1 MKIRIQKLSAR
12 NKRIALLIAPAL
24 VSSIF
29 LSQAGTTASASTDG
43 AVTCKTSGGLTYR
56 VGVDS
61 WYLSA
66 YSPRNE
72 DEAMEV
78 AFGDGTSFYST
89 IWPLFDKPVANSQVG
104 LASTWISANL
114 LQNQGAKNLTG
125 GAKDA
130 SIQTIEGSLGWWGDT
145 PYRMTLPKFEPGV
158 TVNNYSTGARDFWA
172 GQPIQEG
179 QGGWITLSN
188 QILLPP
194 DGMSFDSSSSGSQLG
209 QMWLNLP
216 FPKTGSTLAPQAGTN
231 AWTLFL
237 NSSNFKGPLA
247 YVEPNYW
254 AQSAAKYPELK
265 DMTLDTQKELSYIL
279 SGEFA
284 GVPICEAKDAN
295 GNTFSRIPQ
304 MQFQTD
310 ADGKFV
316 FARDYRAYGVA
327 AINAS
332 MTSAIK
338 DGTSLPKTL
347 DANGIQIRHLIPQD
361 NDVYQGGAQVP
372 YLKDLLTLK
381 SFDNSLA
388 VGYNLQ
394 EKNAMVKLP
403 SYFVQKGVVR
413 EAVSASDAPAALQAK
428 DWTPAVST
436 REKIYQVAPWYL
448 KAGKAASE
456 DVKTNLNDGSTVTYR
471 WYKFVDQPM
480 LARYNLTDDEKA
492 KMQALVEK
500 MQREW
505 ATNALQADPSGGTLA
520 KFDQGLLVK
529 PPAGMEYG
537 YVPVV
542 VRQEDTAIAAANE
555 AKATPTPTPTLSP
568 SASAAPMVSPSPS
581 PSPTASATAKPT
593 PSKSPTPTKA
603 PTKKITITCVKGKSV
618 KKVSAL
624 KPKCPA
630 GYKKK

>member
-1 MKIRIQKLSAR
+1 MNIRAKGHSNR
-12 NKRIALLIAPAL
+12 TRRVALLIAPVIA
-24 VSSIF
+24 SSIL
-29 LSQAGTTASASTDG
+29 LSQTGTTATASTDG
-43 AVTCKTSGGLTYR
+43 AATCKTSGGLTYR

-66 YSPRNE
+66 YSPRPE

-89 IWPLFDKPVANSQVG
+89 VWPLFDAPVANSQVG

-114 LQNQGAKNLTG
+114 LQNQAAKNLTG
-125 GAKDA
+125 AAKDA

-145 PYRMTLPKFEPGV
+145 PYRVALPKFEPGV
-158 TVNNYSTGARDFWA
+158 TASNYSTGARDFWA
-172 GQPIQEG
+172 GQPLKEG

-194 DGMSFDSSSSGSQLG
+194 DGMSFDSTSSGAQLG
-209 QMWLNLP
+209 QTWLSLP
-216 FPKTGSTLAPQAGTN
+216 FPKTGSQLTPQAGTN

-254 AQSAAKYPELK
+254 TQSAAKYPELK
-265 DMTLDTQKELSYIL
+265 GMTLDSQKELSYVL

-295 GNTFSRIPQ
+295 GNTYSRIPQ

-310 ADGKFV
+310 SDGKFI

-327 AINAS
+327 AINSPMADS
-332 MTSAIK
+332 IK
-338 DGTSLPKTL
+338 NNSTLPTTL
-347 DANGIQIRHLIPQD
+347 DANGVQIRHLIPTG
-361 NDVYQGGAQVP
+361 NDVYQGGAEVP
-372 YLKDLLTLK
+372 YLKDLLTLQT
-381 SFDNSLA
+381 FDNNQA
-388 VGYNLQ
+388 VGFNLQ
-394 EKNAMVKLP
+394 SKNSMVKLP

-413 EAVSASDAPAALQAK
+413 EAAPATEAPAALQTK
-428 DWTPAVST
+428 DWSPAPTV
-436 REKIYQVAPWYL
+436 REKVYQVLPWYL
-448 KAGKAASE
+448 SAGKAAST
-456 DVKTNLNDGSTVTYR
+456 DLKTDLNDGSTVTYR

-480 LARYNLTDDEKA
+480 LARYNLTEDEKA

-505 ATNALQADPSGGTLA
+505 ASNPLQAAPSGGTLA

-537 YVPVV
+537 YVPIV
-542 VRQEDTAIAAANE
+542 VRQEDTVIAAANA
-555 AKATPTPTPTLSP
+555 AKATPTPTPKP
-568 SASAAPMVSPSPS
+568 SAT
-581 PSPTASATAKPT
+581 PTASATPT
-593 PSKSPTPTKA
+593 PTSSPSVKPSPTKA
-603 PTKKITITCVKGKSV
+603 PAKKITITCVRGKNS
-618 KKVSAL
+618 KKITAF
-624 KPKCPA
+624 KPKCPS
-630 GYKKK
+630 GWKKR